1 MTVENVLVV
10 GGGISGTVAAVAL
23 AQKGVRVTLVEI
35 SPEWFGVG
43 HGITVQGNAL
53 RVFKEIGALDKMLE
67 NGLGFDNLTLFHADG
82 SVINA
87 MDAPKMGGPD
97 VPSTMGALRSDLQ
110 EVLVGMIHDLGVE
123 VRLGTSMDTFENKG
137 DTVDVTFN
145 DGSVENF
152 DLVIAADGIKSNTRT
167 LIGSKHDKKPTGLG
181 IWRVVT
187 RRTPDMTCSAVCYFG
202 DEYKAGYTPISEEL
216 CYAYVLTKPERPE
229 NGLSDAQE
237 MRRLLS
243 SYHGHF
249 DFIRENIREDDY
261 MNFQPIEWLF
271 IDDEPWHQG
280 RVIVIGDAVHA
291 CPPLIAQG
299 AALCS
304 EDAYV
309 LVDYITRAGN
319 MEELLTAFE
328 ANRKERVKIVV
339 DASMQLVEWE
349 IHPETP
355 GANPGKLMGEAMGR
369 LTAPAF

>member
-23 AQKGVRVTLVEI
+23 AQKGVRATLVEI
-35 SPEWFGVG
+35 SPEWYGVG

-53 RVFKEIGALDKMLE
+53 RVFNEIGALDKMLE
-67 NGLGFDNLTLFHADG
+67 SGLGFNNLTLFHADG

-87 MDAPKMGGPD
+87 MDAPKMGGAD
-97 VPSTMGALRSDLQ
+97 LPSTMGALRSDLQ

-123 VRLGTSMDTFENKG
+123 VRLGTSMEKFENKG
-137 DTVDVTFN
+137 DSVDVTFN

-152 DLVIAADGIKSNTRT
+152 DLVIAADGIKSNTRKM
-167 LIGSKHDKKPTGLG
+167 LGSKHDKKGTGLG

-187 RRTPDMTCSAVCYFG
+187 KRTQEMTCSAVCYFG
-202 DEYKAGYTPISEEL
+202 DEYKAGYTPISEDL
-216 CYAYVLTKPERPE
+216 CYAYVLTKPERPD

-237 MRRLLS
+237 MKRLLS

-280 RVIVIGDAVHA
+280 RVIAIGDAVHA

-299 AALCS
+299 AAQCA

-309 LVDYITRAGN
+309 LADYITRDGD
-319 MEELLTAFE
+319 MEQLLTEFTTV
-328 ANRKERVKIVV
+328 RKERVKIVV

-355 GANPGKLMGEAMGR
+355 GANPGMLMGQAMGA